1 MLALTHVAVAEHLH
15 AAGIGLGVVVPRSLP
30 YSFRGR
36 FPASAELTRTY
47 LHNPALWRLAGKQF
61 LVIGTKPG

>member
-1 MLALTHVAVAEHLH
+1 
-15 AAGIGLGVVVPRSLP
+15 VVVPRFLP

-36 FPASAELTRTY
+36 FPGSAELTRTY
-47 LHNPALWRLAGKQF
+47 LRNPALWRLAGKQF